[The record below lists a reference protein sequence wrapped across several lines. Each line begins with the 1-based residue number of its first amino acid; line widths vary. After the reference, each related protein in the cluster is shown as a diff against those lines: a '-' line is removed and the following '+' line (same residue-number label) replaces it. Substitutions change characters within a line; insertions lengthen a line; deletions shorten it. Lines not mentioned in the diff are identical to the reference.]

1 MSHGTA
7 SHGTARHWAAGYI
20 GRPWVAGRSDCW
32 NFARTVWAEI
42 FGLDVP
48 AVQVDVTSALA
59 ARRALRDG
67 GRTGWTRVGRAE
79 EGDAVLMSTGARPC
93 HVGVF
98 AAPDGCDG
106 IVHSVEGAGVIW
118 TPLNR
123 IGALGYQ
130 VAGFWRREPE

>member
-1 MSHGTA
+1 MSHPVN
-7 SHGTARHWAAGYI
+7 RHWAAGYI

-42 FGLDVP
+42 FGFEVP
-48 AVQVDVTSALA
+48 QVAVDVTSALA
-59 ARRALRDG
+59 TRRALRDG
-67 GRTGWTRVGRAE
+67 SRTGWTPVGSAD

-98 AAPDGCDG
+98 ATPPEGSG
-106 IVHSVEGAGVIW
+106 VLHSVEGAGVIW

-123 IGALGYQ
+123 IGMLGYQ
-130 VAGFWRREPE
+130 IVGFWRRDPA